1 MPLPRR
7 FLVPALFASGLVASA
22 HAAPAIADPG
32 IAVTTSGD
40 HSELVER
47 LPISRGDHAEARVVM
62 SVPLKRVGGLDSGD
76 AVAISAE
83 LQLTTDCDAPGPRCI
98 GDPYHYNPRVTTYAV
113 LAPTSRAVGG
123 GAVSMVAG
131 QKPQTCR
138 QAKPNREHHC
148 VLVRETSPRTTGAGE
163 KCSHTRCFVNLV
175 AAASSPR
182 AHAGEFLAV
191 GGLRPDGSVPQDRG
205 RLNVIRT
212 SPAGTVQHRT
222 AVDSRPVSEELPLDQ
237 ERSAVLARRLR
248 GLERGEQLVVSA
260 KARVDIASLPYNVV
274 LSSQL
279 IVTDRR
285 GDVVRGAGASF
296 VGSRGEL
303 DEGNGFN
310 CTQNKGRC
318 TIRKVGVVTVR
329 KAPRKRSGRPLPLF
343 VTLVTRAGPKHI
355 PAAPGDRV
363 HVLAGSVRVLRYP
376 SRVSLSGFRR

>member
-1 MPLPRR
+1 MLPPRR
-7 FLVPALFASGLVASA
+7 SLVAAVLASSLAVLVHAVPAVAG
-22 HAAPAIADPG
+22 PR
-32 IAVTTSGD
+32 IAVATSGD

-47 LPISRGDHAEARVVM
+47 LPVARGDHTRPRVVM
-62 SVPLKRVGGLDSGD
+62 SVPLKRVGGLDRGD

-83 LQLTTDCDAPGPRCI
+83 LQLTTDCDAPSRRCI

-113 LAPTSRAVGG
+113 LAPTPHAVGG
-123 GAVSMVAG
+123 RTASIVADP
-131 QKPQTCR
+131 KPQICR

-148 VLVRETSPRTTGAGE
+148 VLVRETSPRVAGAGE
-163 KCSHTRCFVNLV
+163 DCIRTRCFVNLV
-175 AAASSPR
+175 VGASSPR
-182 AHAGEFLAV
+182 AHKGEYVAV
-191 GGLRPDGSVPQDRG
+191 GGLRPNGSVPQDRG

-212 SPAGTVQHRT
+212 SPAGRVKHRT
-222 AVDSRPVSEELPLDQ
+222 AVDSRPDSSELGLEQ
-237 ERSAVLARRLR
+237 ERSVVLARRLR

-296 VGSRGEL
+296 VSSRGEL

-318 TIRKVGVVTVR
+318 TIRKVGVLTVR
-329 KAPRKRSGRPLPLF
+329 KRPSRSGRPLPLF
-343 VTLVTRAGPKHI
+343 VTLVTRAGPKRL

-363 HVLAGSVRVLRYP
+363 RVLAGSVRVLRYP
-376 SRVSLSGFRR
+376 SRANLSDPGR